1 MTDYQ
6 ILGPQNDGEPAVVTP
21 EPVKTDP
28 PEPPKAIDEPKA
40 AEGEPEKKA
49 EGEAPKEEEKPHKKP
64 GSVRAR
70 ERAEKAEADAAEAK
84 RRIAE
89 LEAQIK
95 NPKPSIDPNEPQIED
110 FDDLASWRAALA
122 EFHRKAAAEETENR
136 FKAEQ
141 ARKDMESRQAAWRE
155 ADAKYGS
162 DKPDW
167 DDVMEDLADTV
178 RGMTPQTH
186 PAFQAVDA
194 ALSSSDLAPALKY
207 HFGKNPND
215 LLRITALD
223 PIRAIK
229 ELARIEDKLSASPTT
244 EKRVSNA
251 PPPITPLSGTNA
263 PAPVTHRRDSY
274 VQIQ

>member
-1 MTDYQ
+1 MSEYQ
-6 ILGPQNDGEPAVVTP
+6 LLGPQNDGEPAVVTP
-21 EPVKTDP
+21 EPPKTDP
-28 PEPPKAIDEPKA
+28 PETPKAKDEPKT
-40 AEGEPEKKA
+40 AEGEPEKKV

-70 ERAEKAEADAAEAK
+70 ERAEKAELEAAEA
-84 RRIAE
+84 RRENAE
-89 LEAQIK
+89 LKAK
-95 NPKPSIDPNEPQIED
+95 MNAPKPAADPNEPQLEN
-110 FDDLASWRAALA
+110 FEDLASWRVALA
-122 EFHRKAAAEETENR
+122 EFHRKAASEETESR

-141 ARKDMESRQAAWRE
+141 AKREQESRQTAWRE
-155 ADAKYGS
+155 ADAKFGA
-162 DKPDW
+162 DKSDW
-167 DDVMEDLADTV
+167 DDVMEDLGDTV

-186 PAFQAVDA
+186 PAFGAVDA
-194 ALSSSDLAPALKY
+194 ALSTSDIAPALKY
-207 HFGKNPND
+207 HFGKHPD
-215 LLRITALD
+215 ELLRITALD

-229 ELARIEDKLSASPTT
+229 ELARIEDKLNVSPAP